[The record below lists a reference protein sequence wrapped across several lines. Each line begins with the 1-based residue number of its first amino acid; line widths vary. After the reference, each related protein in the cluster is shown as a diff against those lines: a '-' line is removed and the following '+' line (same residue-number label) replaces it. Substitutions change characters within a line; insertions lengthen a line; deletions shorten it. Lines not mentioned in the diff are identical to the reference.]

1 MIVDEVVLWP
11 ALFIADEDVVEPMG
25 GRLFD
30 AVVLV
35 VPCPASLVA
44 DEVKLPLDIK
54 LEAPDVEVLGELE
67 ASPDAELPM
76 VAVVDCVYELDV
88 I

>member
-1 MIVDEVVLWP
+1 
-11 ALFIADEDVVEPMG
+11 MG
-25 GRLFD
+25 GRLFE